1 MLNTTYAYAIG
12 EVLLSL
18 TIR

>member
-1 MLNTTYAYAIG
+1 M

-18 TIR
+18 